1 MRVSKGKRG
10 RCPLVLASRVHVRR
24 CASEDQLP
32 GAVRGSG
39 RGGSVVRAL
48 VLSPRTRRLS
58 TPPDDEM
65 AGFARAKREIGV
77 VRDIVTVAWCASGA

>member
-58 TPPDDEM
+58 TSPDDAM

-77 VRDIVTVAWCASGA
+77 ARVAWCASVA

>member
-24 CASEDQLP
+24 CASEDKLP
-32 GAVRGSG
+32 GAVWGSG

-48 VLSPRTRRLS
+48 VSLHRRTRRLS
-58 TPPDDEM
+58 MPPDDEM

-77 VRDIVTVAWCASGA
+77 VRVAWCASGA